1 VGRKDSGRRGRKTRP
16 FQRRGPFFLDSLEEF
31 AEVGVVK
38 RTVAEAIVNFLS
50 FSGETSAHV
59 GELAGFNDREWRQA
73 VSWLHDAGL
82 ALYLLQKLKQ
92 GNVTDIVPTTILS
105 RLEENLTAN
114 RRRVAYMAHQF
125 EFLNQRLNA
134 ASVRYAAVKGF
145 SLVPQFCPDASLRHQ
160 SDFDYLVDHRSLPL
174 AQTVLEEAGYFLS
187 KHKAN
192 EFVFL
197 MPSRAIPPPDDAQY
211 EAHAP
216 HAVELRV
223 AFWDSDFHGV
233 FLTGPRFSVD
243 NTKTQRWQ
251 DSVFPALPEED
262 AFLLQV
268 IHAFNHVLAGWVR
281 MSWLYEIGYF
291 LNQRSTDKQLWQL
304 VERRIGDNALLREI
318 VIVVTELSAHFF
330 KAPLP
335 TTSIIWAQKLDP
347 AVRIWIK
354 NYARRWVFAKNRVD
368 QLGLFSAAKVVLFLH
383 QQYLPDASVRRHQ
396 MRLRL
401 LPWEQLFRRAGSITS
416 KSLANSGE
424 RRRQLKHALIRFLFH
439 ATAGLRYLW
448 EVPRWRRLN
457 KASARLSC
465 STKPELPV
473 AGLVGAQSPESTLQS

>member
-1 VGRKDSGRRGRKTRP
+1 
-16 FQRRGPFFLDSLEEF
+16 
-31 AEVGVVK
+31 VK
-38 RTVAEAIVNFLS
+38 RTVAEAVVNFLS
-50 FSGETSAHV
+50 FSGKTSAHV
-59 GELAGFNDREWRQA
+59 GELAGFRDREWKQG

-92 GNVTDIVPTTILS
+92 GNVTDIVPKATLS
-105 RLEENLTAN
+105 RLEENLAAN
-114 RRRVAYMAHQF
+114 RRRVIYMASQF
-125 EFLNQRLNA
+125 EFLNQKLSA
-134 ASVRYAAVKGF
+134 AGVRYAAVKGF

-160 SDFDYLVDHRSLPL
+160 SDFDYLIDHQSLPL

-197 MPSRAIPPPDDAQY
+197 MPSRAIPPPDDEQY

-243 NTKTQRWQ
+243 NTRTQRWQ

-268 IHAFNHVLAGWVR
+268 IHAFNHVLTGGVR
-281 MSWLYEIGYF
+281 MAWLYEIGYF
-291 LNQRSTDKQLWQL
+291 LSQRSTDELLWQR
-304 VERRIGDNALLREI
+304 VERRIGEDALLREI
-318 VIVVTELSAHFF
+318 VVVVTELSAHFF

-347 AVRIWIK
+347 AVRIWIN
-354 NYARRWVFAKNRVD
+354 NYARTWVFAKNRVD

-383 QQYLPDASVRRHQ
+383 QQYLPDASRRHQ
-396 MRLRL
+396 MRIRL
-401 LPWEQLFRRAGSITS
+401 LPLEQLFQRAGSITG
-416 KSLANSGE
+416 KSSANDGG

-448 EVPRWRRLN
+448 EIPRWRRLN
-457 KASARLSC
+457 KASARRSS
-465 STKPELPV
+465 STRRESPAADILGV
-473 AGLVGAQSPESTLQS
+473 QSPESTVQL